1 MWIRS
6 QDRLKLINSYSYNRI
21 KIEDILS
28 IIVEKHDYVI
38 VAYRNEDKVILG
50 TYTSEDNAIDTL
62 AYIQE
67 CIYLGKAEMNMPLEK
82 DGELLK

>member
-21 KIEDILS
+21 EIEGILS
-28 IIVEKHDYVI
+28 IIEEKHDYVI
-38 VAYRNEDKVILG
+38 VAYKDKEEIILG
-50 TYTSEDNAIDTL
+50 AYSSKENAIDAL

-67 CIYLGKAEMNMPLEK
+67 CIYLCKTEIYMPLER

>member
-1 MWIRS
+1 MWVRT
-6 QDRLKLINSYSYNRI
+6 QDREKLVNANVI
-21 KIEDILS
+21 KGIFIHKIRETTHP
-28 IIVEKHDYVI
+28 KYVI
-38 VAYRNEDKVILG
+38 YADELILG

-67 CIYLGKAEMNMPLEK
+67 CIYLGKNEMNMPLEK

>member
-6 QDRLKLINSYSYNRI
+6 QDRLKLINSYSYN
-21 KIEDILS
+21 KIEIEGILS
-28 IIVEKHDYVI
+28 IIEEKHDYVI
-38 VAYRNEDKVILG
+38 VAYKDEAGVVLG
-50 TYTSEDNAIDTL
+50 SYSSKENAIDAL

-67 CIYLGKAEMNMPLEK
+67 CIYLCKVEMYMPLEK

>member
-1 MWIRS
+1 MWIRT
-6 QDRLKLINSYSYNRI
+6 QNREELVNADRVKDIYVDKLI
-21 KIEDILS
+21 KITNPRY
-28 IIVEKHDYVI
+28 IIYADEL
-38 VAYRNEDKVILG
+38 ILG

-67 CIYLGKAEMNMPLEK
+67 CIYLGKNEMNMPLEK

>member
-1 MWIRS
+1 MWIRT
-6 QDRLKLINSYSYNRI
+6 QDREKLVNANVIKGIFIYKLIEITNP
-21 KIEDILS
+21 K
-28 IIVEKHDYVI
+28 YVI
-38 VAYRNEDKVILG
+38 YADELILG

-67 CIYLGKAEMNMPLEK
+67 CIYLGKNEMNMPLEK

>member
-1 MWIRS
+1 MWIRTK
-6 QDRLKLINSYSYNRI
+6 DRFSLVNINEYN
-21 KIEDILS
+21 KILLESMLVID
-28 IIVEKHDYVI
+28 KNNYVI
-38 VAYRNEDKVILG
+38 ITYKDKEGIILG
-50 TYTSEDNAIDTL
+50 AYSSKDNAIDAL

>member
-1 MWIRS
+1 MWIRTK
-6 QDRLKLINSYSYNRI
+6 DRFSLVNINEYN
-21 KIEDILS
+21 KIFLEGMLMID
-28 IIVEKHDYVI
+28 KNNYVI
-38 VAYRNEDKVILG
+38 ITYKDKEEIILG
-50 TYTSEDNAIDTL
+50 AYSSKDNAIDAL

>member
-1 MWIRS
+1 MWIRTK
-6 QDRLKLINSYSYNRI
+6 DRKELYNTNVLRNIYIRKL
-21 KIEDILS
+21 
-28 IIVEKHDYVI
+28 
-38 VAYRNEDKVILG
+38 YRNNTEWVIYADGEFDLG

>member
-1 MWIRS
+1 MWIRTK
-6 QDRLKLINSYSYNRI
+6 DRFSLVNINEYN
-21 KIEDILS
+21 KILLESMLMID
-28 IIVEKHDYVI
+28 KNNYVI
-38 VAYRNEDKVILG
+38 ITYKDKEGIILG
-50 TYTSEDNAIDTL
+50 AYSSKDNAIDAL

>member
-1 MWIRS
+1 MWIRTK
-6 QDRLKLINSYSYNRI
+6 DRFSLVNINEYN
-21 KIEDILS
+21 KILLESMLMID
-28 IIVEKHDYVI
+28 KNNYVI
-38 VAYRNEDKVILG
+38 ITYKDKDGIILG
-50 TYTSEDNAIDTL
+50 AYSSKDNAIDAL

>member
-1 MWIRS
+1 MWIRTK
-6 QDRLKLINSYSYNRI
+6 DRLTLVNVNGVKNIYVDKLIVI
-21 KIEDILS
+21 KPKY
-28 IIVEKHDYVI
+28 IIYADEL
-38 VAYRNEDKVILG
+38 ILG

>member
-1 MWIRS
+1 MWIRT
-6 QDRLKLINSYSYNRI
+6 QDRKELINADRVKDIYVDKII
-21 KIEDILS
+21 KITNPR
-28 IIVEKHDYVI
+28 YVI
-38 VAYRNEDKVILG
+38 YADELTLG
-50 TYTSEDNAIDTL
+50 VYTSEDNAIDAL